1 MDAMKDY
8 VPELLADIDAKIK
21 VEHSYPNFMFFIEVS
36 QSMALDEIENFTSS
50 VIDKYAGYDT
60 NIVWSFNFNREESD
74 DTCTLLLQT
83 VFPSQENE

>member
-60 NIVWSFNFNREESD
+60 DIVWSFNFNREEND